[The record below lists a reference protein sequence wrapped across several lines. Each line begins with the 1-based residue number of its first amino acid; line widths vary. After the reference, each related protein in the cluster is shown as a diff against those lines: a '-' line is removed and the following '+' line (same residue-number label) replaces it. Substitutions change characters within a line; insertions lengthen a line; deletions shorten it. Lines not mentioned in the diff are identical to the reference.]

1 MTTKNI
7 YYMIILDYNKMRIS
21 IHEFKSSELKITTRS
36 YAEIESKPNIN
47 AVLAVATSFN
57 ILREAYPNY
66 FSDIKEFI
74 EIIKTLS

>member
-21 IHEFKSSELKITTRS
+21 IHEFKSSELEITTRS